1 MTELAELIER
11 YLQYV
16 TVERGLSRNTI
27 EAYQR
32 DLKYYLSFLKSRQ
45 IDTPGAVTE
54 KTIFDYLVSRRQ
66 GNLQAASIAR
76 TLVSIR
82 NFHRFLLQENI
93 FTQDPTENLDAP
105 KLEKHLPETLSGAQ
119 VETLLN
125 QPNLTTSLGLRDRT
139 IMEVMYASG
148 LRISEIIKLEED
160 NINLSIAYV
169 RCFGKGG
176 KERIVPLG
184 RTAIQFLKQ
193 YKKAVRP
200 KLLKSGQLTKA
211 LFITQQGSEFSRTGL
226 WKVIKKYGRQAKI
239 IKLTPHLLRH
249 SFATHLLEH
258 GADLRSIQEM
268 LGHSSIATTQIYTS
282 IAKEG
287 LKRIHKK
294 YHPRG

>member
-1 MTELAELIER
+1 MLAELISR

-16 TVERGLSRNTI
+16 TVEKGLSRNTI

-32 DLKYYLSFLKSRQ
+32 DLTYYNRFLKARQ
-45 IDTPGAVTE
+45 VDTLGSITE
-54 KTIFDYLVSRRQ
+54 KTVFDYLVSRRQ

-76 TLVSIR
+76 SLVTIR
-82 NFHRFLLQENI
+82 NFHQFLLQENI
-93 FTQDPTENLDAP
+93 SAKDPTENLDAP
-105 KLEKHLPETLSGAQ
+105 KLEKHLPKTLSSAQ
-119 VETLLN
+119 VEKLLN
-125 QPNLTTSLGLRDRT
+125 QPDLTSTLGFRDRT
-139 IMEVMYASG
+139 ILELMYASG
-148 LRISEIIKLEED
+148 LRISEVIKLEED
-160 NINLSIAYV
+160 NIDLSVAYV

-184 RTAIQFLKQ
+184 KTAVQFLKQ
-193 YKKAVRP
+193 YKKSIRL
-200 KLLKSGQLTKA
+200 KLLKPGSLDKA
-211 LFITQQGSEFSRTGL
+211 LFVTQQGREFSRTGL
-226 WKVIKKYGRQAKI
+226 WKVIKKYGRQSGI
-239 IKLTPHLLRH
+239 PKLTPHLLRH

>member
-1 MTELAELIER
+1 MEELINR

-16 TVERGLSRNTI
+16 TVEKGLSRNTI
-27 EAYQR
+27 EAYKR
-32 DLKYYLSFLKSRQ
+32 DLTYYQRFLKSRHV
-45 IDTPGAVTE
+45 DSPGAITE
-54 KTIFDYLVSRRQ
+54 KMVFDYLVSRRQ
-66 GNLQAASIAR
+66 GSLQAASIAR
-76 TLVSIR
+76 SLVSIR
-82 NFHRFLLQENI
+82 NFHQFLLQENI
-93 FTQDPTENLDAP
+93 AVHDPTENLDAP
-105 KLEKHLPETLSGAQ
+105 KLEKHLPQTLSSAQ
-119 VETLLN
+119 VEKLLN
-125 QPNLTTSLGLRDRT
+125 QPDLSSTLGFRDRT
-139 IMEVMYASG
+139 ILEMMYASG
-148 LRISEIIKLEED
+148 LRISEVIKLEED
-160 NINLSIAYV
+160 NIDLSIAYV

-184 RTAIQFLKQ
+184 KTAVQFLKQ
-193 YKKAVRP
+193 YKKAVRS
-200 KLLKSGQLTKA
+200 KMLKPGSVNKA
-211 LFITQQGSEFSRTGL
+211 LFITQQGGDFSRTGL
-226 WKVIKKYGRQAKI
+226 WKVIKKYGRQAGI

>member
-1 MTELAELIER
+1 MEELIKR

-16 TVERGLSRNTI
+16 TVEKGLSRNTI

-32 DLKYYLSFLKSRQ
+32 DLTYYCNFLKSRQ
-45 IDTPGAVTE
+45 IVAPEFITE
-54 KTIFDYLVSRRQ
+54 KAVFDYLVSRRQ
-66 GNLQAASIAR
+66 GSLQSASIAR
-76 TLVSIR
+76 MLVSIR

-93 FTQDPTENLDAP
+93 SAKDPTENLDAP
-105 KLEKHLPETLSGAQ
+105 KHEVHLPKTLSSAQ

-125 QPNLTTSLGLRDRT
+125 QPDIAADLGLRDRT
-139 IMEVMYASG
+139 ILEVMYASG
-148 LRISEIIKLEED
+148 LRISEVIKLDED
-160 NINLSIAYV
+160 NIDLPIAYV

-193 YKKAVRP
+193 YKKSARP
-200 KLLKSGQLTKA
+200 KLLKNGRLTNR
-211 LFITQQGSEFSRTGL
+211 LFISRQGSEFSRTGL
-226 WKVIKKYGRQAKI
+226 WKVIKKYGQKAGI
-239 IKLTPHLLRH
+239 PKLTPHLLRH

>member
-1 MTELAELIER
+1 MEELEELIKR

-16 TVERGLSRNTI
+16 TVEKGLSRNSI

-32 DLKYYLSFLKSRQ
+32 DLTYYHKFLKLRH
-45 IDTPGAVTE
+45 IDALRSITE
-54 KTIFDYLVSRRQ
+54 KAVFDYLVSRRQ

-76 TLVSIR
+76 ALVSIR
-82 NFHRFLLQENI
+82 NFHQFLLQENI
-93 FTQDPTENLDAP
+93 FSHDPTENLDAP
-105 KLEKHLPETLSGAQ
+105 KIEKHLPKTLSGAQ

-125 QPNLTTSLGLRDRT
+125 QPDLSAVLGLRDRT
-139 IMEVMYASG
+139 ILEVMYASG

-160 NINLSIAYV
+160 NIDLSVAYV

-184 RTAIQFLKQ
+184 KTAIQFLKQ
-193 YKKAVRP
+193 YKRSIRP
-200 KLLKSGQLTKA
+200 KLLKPGQLTKD
-211 LFITQQGSEFSRTGL
+211 LFISQQGSGFSRTGL
-226 WKVIKKYGRQAKI
+226 WKVIKKYGQQAGI
-239 IKLTPHLLRH
+239 PKLTPHLLRH

-268 LGHSSIATTQIYTS
+268 LGHASIATTQIYTS

>member
-1 MTELAELIER
+1 
-11 YLQYV
+11 
-16 TVERGLSRNTI
+16 LSRNTI

-32 DLKYYLSFLKSRQ
+32 DLKYYLGFLKSRQ

-93 FTQDPTENLDAP
+93 FNQDPTENLDAP
-105 KLEKHLPETLSGAQ
+105 KLEKHLPKTLSGAQ

-125 QPNLTTSLGLRDRT
+125 QPDLTTDLGLRDRT
-139 IMEVMYASG
+139 ILEVMYASG
-148 LRISEIIKLEED
+148 LRISEIIKLAED
-160 NINLSIAYV
+160 NIDLSVAYV

-184 RTAIQFLKQ
+184 KTAIQFLKQ
-193 YKKAVRP
+193 YKKTVRP
-200 KLLKSGQLTKA
+200 KMIKSGQLTKA
-211 LFITQQGSEFSRTGL
+211 LFITQQGGEFSRTGL

-239 IKLTPHLLRH
+239 LKLTPHLLRH

>member
-1 MTELAELIER
+1 MEELIAR

-16 TVERGLSRNTI
+16 TVEKGLSRNTI

-32 DLKYYLSFLKSRQ
+32 DLNYYRNFLKSRH
-45 IDTPGAVTE
+45 IDAPGSITE
-54 KTIFDYLVSRRQ
+54 KAVFDYLVSRRQ

-76 TLVSIR
+76 SLVSIR
-82 NFHRFLLQENI
+82 NFHQFLLQENI
-93 FTQDPTENLDAP
+93 STQDPTENLDAP
-105 KLEKHLPETLSGAQ
+105 KLEKHLPKTLSGIQ

-125 QPNLTTSLGLRDRT
+125 QPDLSTDLGLRDRT
-139 IMEVMYASG
+139 ILEVMYASG

-160 NINLSIAYV
+160 NIDLSIAYV

-184 RTAIQFLKQ
+184 KTAIQFLKQ
-193 YKKAVRP
+193 YKKSARP
-200 KLLKSGQLTKA
+200 KLLKPGCQTKA

-226 WKVIKKYGRQAKI
+226 WKVIKKHGRQAKI
-239 IKLTPHLLRH
+239 PKLTPHLLRH